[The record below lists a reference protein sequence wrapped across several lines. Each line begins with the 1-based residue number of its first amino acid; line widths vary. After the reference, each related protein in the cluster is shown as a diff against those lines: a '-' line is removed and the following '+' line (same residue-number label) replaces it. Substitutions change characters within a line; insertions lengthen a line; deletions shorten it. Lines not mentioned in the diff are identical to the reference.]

1 MTQFLIAATAVWFLL
16 SIIVN
21 KYSKSFES
29 FAKSGKLYID
39 LQKKKRIGKNI

>member
-21 KYSKSFES
+21 KYSKSFKS